1 MARTIT
7 DEKIKLSIIV
17 DGNPAQKEL
26 FELEKSIRDLNTQQ
40 KELRKEKQLLEKQ
53 GLKDTERYK
62 AVTASIKENSLAI
75 TASKT
80 KMAELQNQIGLTG
93 LTMGQLQQKSIAL
106 KAALRAMI
114 PGSENYKNTQ
124 AELGKV
130 TARLDELRGK
140 AAGAKFSIGS
150 LADSFNRYQGIA
162 ISVIAAMTGVILSIQ
177 KIIDINGK
185 LSDAQSDVMKTTGMT
200 KKEVDELTKS
210 FGMLETRTS
219 RIDLLKIAE
228 QGGRLGI
235 PKAEIQD
242 FVQNMNMAAVAL
254 GDSFTGGVDEVAEK
268 LGKIKFLFKETKD
281 MNVAQAYQS
290 IGSAINDLGANGTAN
305 EANIAE
311 FTQRIGSLTDVLKPT
326 VQETLALGTAFEE
339 SGIEAEQSSRAY
351 NIFMKQASTEAG
363 KFATVMG
370 ISKKSVEDMINT
382 NPLNFMLE
390 FSKGLNGMNATE
402 VANTLD
408 YLGVNAD
415 GANKVIGAMGNN
427 FDRFHT
433 LIDLSNNSF
442 ENGTSL
448 INEYNIKNENLAAT
462 LEKISKRISG
472 FFSSEAFINWLGGAV
487 SWFAKFI
494 GAADDADGSV
504 TRWRNTLAF
513 TAKVIGIVTA
523 AIITNVGW
531 QKLVALWTTRNT
543 EANMLYILGSKARAF
558 ADGVTIITTQA
569 LAAAQM
575 LLSGNLKG
583 AAQAFRVMTATMMT
597 TPWGFIL
604 GALAAIG
611 TAYVMFSKEAKAA
624 VTAQTMMADTARQTD
639 DLVKKE
645 SQTFMSLIAI
655 IKDTKASTEART
667 EALKK
672 AKEIGGEY
680 TTGLTLENATT
691 LEGTKMINAYIRSL
705 QVKMQLQVLEAKQRE
720 LLEQI
725 QDRKNKKLSEETDL
739 WDQVWA
745 LTKNFGNQSGA
756 ATDVV
761 LTAVERRKTALDDLQ
776 EQLKFT
782 NAEMKAF
789 LEKNPNLIKTVGGNS
804 GGGPN
809 EGDTKMIGDVKYVFR
824 NGKWVKAFSVPGADG
839 NSNKDSKKSEEEIN
853 KLRLDNESKFQA
865 ELLRLKR
872 QGEDEQIAMMQDGYE
887 KEMAVEA
894 LRYKREIEDLEKQK
908 VHKDEMSKLDADI
921 AKAKQDKDT
930 RYYDFLVQLKEEWK
944 KRNSALDDEINKIEE
959 GKLKAHKLKMATIQE
974 NGAKTEIQKQKE
986 EFDRAKVI
994 RETKFQEELAALGDN
1009 VKAKEKLTREHQQS
1023 ELDIE
1028 QKYLEDLVQKFNDI
1042 VGKGSFNKIDLDLL
1056 SPEQVEYFKA
1066 EAEKLGLTLA
1076 ELINKRNE
1084 LMGKQQSNAQA
1095 LGVANTSADIL
1106 GFTSEN
1112 WDTFFGNLSK
1122 GKAGID
1128 EMVFAV
1134 SALTTMYSAY
1144 SDFLT
1149 ANENNQLRSY
1159 QKNSDAKKKK
1169 LKQQLDSGMINQHQY
1184 KVGIEK
1190 IDDDLEKKKA
1200 DLDYKQAKRQ
1210 KAIAAMNIITSTAQA
1225 IIGIWAQFPKFDFGA
1240 TAAIMSG
1247 VVGALGA
1254 LQLATV
1260 LSTPLPAKGAEKGLY
1275 PDYVKREQDGKI
1287 FRTTG
1292 TSGMKTGLYSKP
1304 RLLVGEG
1311 PGDMPEMVIDKRS
1324 YAQLSPYT
1332 KSLLVR
1338 ELSGVRGFENGYYN
1352 EKSMR
1357 YEVPS
1362 SGGASAAPNAN
1373 DQYIQLLL
1381 GVVAENTAVMK
1392 DLRDQGVVGKFFRN
1406 DLQSMRELDKGLKD
1420 YSDLKNKA
1428 KK

>member
-26 FELEKSIRDLNTQQ
+26 FDLEKSIRDLNTQQ

-53 GLKDTERYK
+53 GLKETERYK
-62 AVTASIKENSLAI
+62 AITASIKENSLAI

-106 KAALRAMI
+106 KAVLRSMI
-114 PGSENYKNTQ
+114 PSSENYKNTQ

-140 AAGAKFSIGS
+140 ANGAKFSIGS

-162 ISVIAAMTGVILSIQ
+162 ISVIAAMTGVVLSVQ

-242 FVQNMNMAAVAL
+242 FVKTMNMAAVSL

-281 MNVAQAYQS
+281 MNVEQAYQS

-311 FTQRIGSLTDVLKPT
+311 FTKRIGSLTDVLKPT

-339 SGIEAEQSSRAY
+339 SGIEAETSSRAY
-351 NIFMKQASTEAG
+351 NIFMKQASTESG
-363 KFATVMG
+363 KFAKVMG
-370 ISKKSVEDMINT
+370 ISKKAVEEMINK

-390 FSKGLNGMNATE
+390 FSKGFRGVNMEATDT
-402 VANTLD
+402 AKILD
-408 YLGVNAD
+408 FLGINAD
-415 GANKVIGAMGNN
+415 GANKVIGAMSNN
-427 FDRFHT
+427 FERFHT

-442 ENGTSL
+442 ENGTSM

-462 LEKISKRISG
+462 LEKISKKISG
-472 FFSSEAFINWLGGAV
+472 FFTSESFIDWLDGAV
-487 SWFAKFI
+487 QWFAKFI
-494 GAADDADGSV
+494 GAANDADGSI
-504 TRWRNTLAF
+504 TRWRNTLVFA
-513 TAKVIGIVTA
+513 AKVIGIVTA
-523 AIITNVGW
+523 ALITNAGW

-543 EANMLYILGSKARAF
+543 EATLLYTIGAKARAF

-604 GALAAIG
+604 GAVAAIG
-611 TAYVMFSKEAKAA
+611 TAYVVFSKEAKAA
-624 VTAQTMMADTARQTD
+624 ATAQSMIADTATKTR
-639 DLVKKE
+639 DLVDKE
-645 SQTFMSLIAI
+645 SLVFMNLLKVIR
-655 IKDTKASTEART
+655 DVGASTEART

-680 TTGLTLENATT
+680 TEGLTLENAST
-691 LEGTKMINAYIRSL
+691 LEGVKMINAYIRAME
-705 QVKMQLQVLEAKQRE
+705 VKMQMQVLEAKQRE

-761 LTAVERRKTALDDLQ
+761 LTAVERRKTALDELQ
-776 EQLKFT
+776 RQLNFT

-789 LEKNPNLIKTVGGNS
+789 LEKNPNLIKTVGTDTTGGTS
-804 GGGPN
+804 GY
-809 EGDTKMIGDVKYVFR
+809 K
-824 NGKWVKAFSVPGADG
+824 VPGNG
-839 NSNKDSKKSEEEIN
+839 TGSGTKDSKKTQEEIN
-853 KLRLDNESKFQA
+853 KQRLDDEAKFQA

-887 KEMAVEA
+887 KEMAVES

-908 VHKDEMSKLDADI
+908 VHKDEMAKFDSDI
-921 AKAKQDKDT
+921 AKANQDKDK
-930 RYYDFLVQLKEEWK
+930 RYYDFLVQLKEDWK
-944 KRNSALDDEINKIEE
+944 KRNGALDDEINKIEE

-1184 KVGIEK
+1184 KVDIEK

-1275 PDYVKREQDGKI
+1275 PDYVKREQDGRV

-1292 TSGMKTGLYSKP
+1292 TSGMKTGLYTKP

-1362 SGGASAAPNAN
+1362 SGGASSAPNSN